1 MRATLRIGLFGIA
14 AVVLATA
21 IVVGAAAQEPPNHAN
36 RLEATFAETRVAVLD
51 RTADLGVR
59 VAISS
64 GTGTLEGFGAATEI
78 AAISRDVTSTPCGP
92 GSSATTV
99 LRRIVVAAGTLVVKT
114 LGHQC
119 LAPGGQLNTGELQ
132 VDGASSTG
140 VFAGAWG
147 RGTETTH
154 VGPPPS
160 GAITATY
167 SGVLHLVQNDK
178 EADSGGGSS
187 DDGSGD

>member
-1 MRATLRIGLFGIA
+1 MRATIRIGLFGITT
-14 AVVLATA
+14 VVLASA
-21 IVVGAAAQEPPNHAN
+21 IVVGAAAKEGPNHAN
-36 RLEATFAETRVAVLD
+36 RFEATFAETRVAVLD
-51 RTADLGVR
+51 RTADLGFR
-59 VAISS
+59 QTISS
-64 GTGTLEGFGAATEI
+64 GTGTLGSYGAASEV

-119 LAPGGQLNTGELQ
+119 LEPGGQVNTGEIQ
-132 VDGASSTG
+132 VDGAASTG
-140 VFAGAWG
+140 VFAGASG

-160 GAITATY
+160 GAITVTY
-167 SGVLHLVQNDK
+167 SGVLHLEEND
-178 EADSGGGSS
+178 D
-187 DDGSGD
+187 